1 MIEIREVALDG
12 SSKSLRDFLDC
23 VDRIYASDP
32 NFIRP
37 LDMDLGDRLNPKK
50 NPFFEHGEAALF
62 TAHKGGVCVGR
73 ISASIDR
80 EHLDRYA
87 DDTGFFGFF
96 DTIDDVEVAKALLE
110 RAEKWLVSK
119 GMKKSQGPMSLAIN
133 EEIGC
138 LIEGFDHPPVFL
150 MTHHLPYQAGLIEKA
165 GYAKAKD
172 LFAWRYQVGELNTR
186 TKKARDEVRALP
198 EITSRELSPKDVE
211 RDVAL
216 VVDIFNDAWSDNWG
230 FVPLTRSEVAKMAQ
244 DFKLILMPEVTRL
257 VFIDGEAAAVA
268 VALPNLNEMVTDLH
282 GKLFPFGFAKLLWR
296 MKVAGPKSG
305 RLVILGIR
313 KKYRNVRKYAAISAF
328 LFAELN
334 DAGKKI
340 GMTWGELGWTLEDNG
355 AVNAAIRLMGAK
367 LYKKYRVFVRDL
379 ASATANA
386 SDSKSTQ
393 N

>member
-1 MIEIREVALDG
+1 MIDIRETALDG
-12 SSKSLRDFLDC
+12 SSKALRDFLGV
-23 VDRIYASDP
+23 VDRVYVSDK

-62 TAHKGGVCVGR
+62 TAYKNGECVGR

-80 EHLDRYA
+80 EHLDRYK

-96 DTIDDVEVAKALLE
+96 DTIDDDEVSKALID

-119 GMKKSQGPMSLAIN
+119 GMKRAQGPMSLAIN

-138 LIEGFDHPPVFL
+138 LIEGFDSPPMFL
-150 MTHHLPYQAGLIEKA
+150 MTHHLPYQAGLIEKS
-165 GYAKAKD
+165 GYAKVKD
-172 LFAWRYQVGELNTR
+172 VYAWRYEVGELNTR

-198 EITSRELSPKDVE
+198 EVTFRPLDEKNVE
-211 RDVAL
+211 RDVGL

-244 DFKLILMPEVTRL
+244 DFKLILMPEITRL

-268 VALPNLNEMVTDLH
+268 VALPNLNEMVADLH

-313 KKYRNVRKYAAISAF
+313 KKYRHVRKYAAISAF
-328 LFAELN
+328 LFSELN

-367 LYKKYRVFVRDL
+367 LYKKYRVFGRDL
-379 ASATANA
+379 PGPGASA
-386 SDSKSTQ
+386 
-393 N
+393 